1 MKRRTTAIAVVMLAL
16 AMIITGCDP
25 SASGSGG
32 GNASAASMMKAMS
45 QAVASAGTDPAV
57 SGSGSVLTVTD
68 FTADD
73 GTRISGTIERDA
85 EGNIISA
92 RLSFINPDGTAG
104 PELVL
109 ATESG
114 SQDVTY
120 DDKPVNP
127 DQLPQPMTPSQ
138 RVAFGGFLEGFEE
151 AFDEIED
158 LMDDI
163 LEHYE
168 DNPGYGVGTHQIDGA
183 LSRLIQGTVTLARE
197 RGDDD
202 LEVTAADITSFS
214 LPISRGGTASG
225 SYSFEK
231 RGDDDVKAS
240 MDIRITGF
248 TEEDDGI
255 LIELSDVRVQAE
267 IEENEVWDD
276 DMFSFSGSIAGTY
289 LLGGES
295 HTVSF
300 SGEMSALEDKFLS
313 FPSYTL
319 EIDDESVAIG
329 RYEKQQNR

>member
-25 SASGSGG
+25 SASGGGG

-57 SGSGSVLTVTD
+57 SGSGNVLTVTD

-127 DQLPQPMTPSQ
+127 DQLPQPMTLSQ

-168 DNPGYGVGTHQIDGA
+168 DNPKYGVGTHQIDGD
-183 LSRLIQGTVTLARE
+183 LSSMMQGTVTIARE

-214 LPISRGGTASG
+214 FPIKRGGNASG
-225 SYSFEK
+225 RYSFEK

-248 TEEDDGI
+248 TEEDDGM
-255 LIELSDVRVQAE
+255 LIELSDVRVKAE

-276 DMFSFSGSIAGTY
+276 DMFSFSGSISGTY
-289 LLGGES
+289 LLGGNS

-313 FPSYTL
+313 FPSYSL
-319 EIDDESVAIG
+319 EIDGESVAIG

>member
-1 MKRRTTAIAVVMLAL
+1 MNQSPQKKKENPMKRRTTAIAVVMLAL

-25 SASGSGG
+25 SASGGGG

-57 SGSGSVLTVTD
+57 SGSGNVLTVTD

-127 DQLPQPMTPSQ
+127 DQLPQPMTLSQ

-168 DNPGYGVGTHQIDGA
+168 DNPKYGVGTHQIEGD
-183 LSRLIQGTVTLARE
+183 LSSLMQGTVTIARE
-197 RGDDD
+197 
-202 LEVTAADITSFS
+202 
-214 LPISRGGTASG
+214 
-225 SYSFEK
+225 

-248 TEEDDGI
+248 VEEDDGI
-255 LIELSDVRVQAE
+255 MIELSDVLVQAE

-289 LLGGES
+289 LLGGGS

-300 SGEMSALEDKFLS
+300 SGEMSAIEDEFLS

-319 EIDDESVAIG
+319 EIDGESVAIG

>member
-1 MKRRTTAIAVVMLAL
+1 M
-16 AMIITGCDP
+16 G
-25 SASGSGG
+25 ASGGGG

-57 SGSGSVLTVTD
+57 SGSGNVLTVTD

-127 DQLPQPMTPSQ
+127 DQLPQPMTLSQ

-168 DNPGYGVGTHQIDGA
+168 DNPKYGVGTHQIEGE
-183 LSRLIQGTVTLARE
+183 LSSLMQGTVTIARE

-231 RGDDDVKAS
+231 CGDDDVKAS

-248 TEEDDGI
+248 VEEDDGI
-255 LIELSDVRVQAE
+255 MIELSDVLVQAE

-289 LLGGES
+289 LLGGGS

-300 SGEMSALEDKFLS
+300 SGEMSAMEDEFLS

-319 EIDDESVAIG
+319 EIDGESVAIG

>member
-25 SASGSGG
+25 SASGSEG

-57 SGSGSVLTVTD
+57 SGSGSILTVTD

-127 DQLPQPMTPSQ
+127 DQLPQPMTLSQ

-168 DNPGYGVGTHQIDGA
+168 DNPKYGVGTYQIDGD
-183 LSRLIQGTVTLARE
+183 LSSLMQGTVTIARE
-197 RGDDD
+197 RGDDAQ
-202 LEVTAADITSFS
+202 VVVG
-214 LPISRGGTASG
+214 LPHG
-225 SYSFEK
+225 FE
-231 RGDDDVKAS
+231 RGDALRGREVEGIGGLHLVVDVECRAEGLHLVVVGKGVFGDDYRSSVPVFVVLFA
-240 MDIRITGF
+240 RR
-248 TEEDDGI
+248 EEC
-255 LIELSDVRVQAE
+255 AE
-267 IEENEVWDD
+267 GSREEE
-276 DMFSFSGSIAGTY
+276 
-289 LLGGES
+289 
-295 HTVSF
+295 
-300 SGEMSALEDKFLS
+300 
-313 FPSYTL
+313 
-319 EIDDESVAIG
+319 
-329 RYEKQQNR
+329 Q

>member
-25 SASGSGG
+25 SASGGGG

-57 SGSGSVLTVTD
+57 SGSGNVLTVTD

-127 DQLPQPMTPSQ
+127 DQLPQPMTLSQ

-168 DNPGYGVGTHQIDGA
+168 DNPKYGVGTHQIEGD
-183 LSRLIQGTVTLARE
+183 LSSLMQGTVTIARE
-197 RGDDD
+197 
-202 LEVTAADITSFS
+202 
-214 LPISRGGTASG
+214 
-225 SYSFEK
+225 

-248 TEEDDGI
+248 VEEDDGI
-255 LIELSDVRVQAE
+255 MIELSDVLVQAE

-289 LLGGES
+289 LLGGGS

-300 SGEMSALEDKFLS
+300 SGEMSAMEDEFLS

-319 EIDDESVAIG
+319 EIDGESVAIG